1 MSNRYANMDYIF
13 FSAIVGITLLFLTVS
28 YDIACQ
34 WKINLLTR
42 MKKLPSALQIN
53 PEAVNLQFGLP
64 IWHASAHEVSCQM
77 ENGLGLQEGVG
88 RTDGE
93 GIERTWAEMNTMAT
107 STKEMG
113 EGARHDTLDDHFS
126 FHNFEKNIQLGE
138 RHRLYCASD

>member
-1 MSNRYANMDYIF
+1 MPM
-13 FSAIVGITLLFLTVS
+13 
-28 YDIACQ
+28 
-34 WKINLLTR
+34 KINLLTR

-88 RTDGE
+88 WTDGE

-113 EGARHDTLDDHFS
+113 EGARHDMLDDHFS

-138 RHRLYCASD
+138 